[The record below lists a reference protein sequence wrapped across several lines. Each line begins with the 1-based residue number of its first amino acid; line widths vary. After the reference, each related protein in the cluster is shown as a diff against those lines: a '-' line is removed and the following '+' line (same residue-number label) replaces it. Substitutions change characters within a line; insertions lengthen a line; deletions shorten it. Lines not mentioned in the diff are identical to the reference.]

1 MEWLI
6 PIIICVLAGVI
17 LLIVEAFMPGFGV
30 PGISGIILLLA
41 GVAMTWYEYGAM
53 VGLGTTVA
61 VLALVGVAISVSL
74 KSASSGRLSKSDLI
88 LNDTETPPSENAD
101 MQLLVGK
108 EGVVKNT
115 LRPVGTAEFDCGKL
129 HVTSDGEYVSEGQKV
144 RIVRVEGTQIL
155 VNKIC
160 KWTNGEEDYGM

>member
-88 LNDTETPPSENAD
+88 LNDTETPPSENTD

-144 RIVRVEGTQIL
+144 RIVRVEGTQIF
-155 VNKIC
+155 VNKI
-160 KWTNGEEDYGM
+160 

>member
-6 PIIICVLAGVI
+6 PIIICVLSGVI

-144 RIVRVEGTQIL
+144 RIVRVEGTQIF
-155 VNKIC
+155 VNKI
-160 KWTNGEEDYGM
+160 

>member
-115 LRPVGTAEFDCGKL
+115 LRPVGTAEFDCEKL

-144 RIVRVEGTQIL
+144 RIVRVEGTQIF
-155 VNKIC
+155 VNKI
-160 KWTNGEEDYGM
+160 

>member
-53 VGLGTTVA
+53 IGLGTTVA

-74 KSASSGRLSKSDLI
+74 KSASSGRLSRSDLI
-88 LNDTETPPSENAD
+88 LNDVETPPSENAD

-108 EGVVKNT
+108 EGMVKNT

-129 HVTSDGEYVSEGQKV
+129 HVTSDGEYVAEGQRV
-144 RIVRVEGTQIL
+144 RIVRVEGTQIF
-155 VNKIC
+155 VNKI
-160 KWTNGEEDYGM
+160 

>member
-144 RIVRVEGTQIL
+144 SIVRVEGTQIF
-155 VNKIC
+155 VNKI
-160 KWTNGEEDYGM
+160 

>member
-41 GVAMTWYEYGAM
+41 GVAMTWYEDGAM

-144 RIVRVEGTQIL
+144 RIVRVEGTQIF
-155 VNKIC
+155 VNKI
-160 KWTNGEEDYGM
+160 

>member
-129 HVTSDGEYVSEGQKV
+129 HVTSDGEYVSEGKKV
-144 RIVRVEGTQIL
+144 RIVRVEGTQIF
-155 VNKIC
+155 VNKI
-160 KWTNGEEDYGM
+160 

>member
-53 VGLGTTVA
+53 VGLGA
-61 VLALVGVAISVSL
+61 VVVHPHLGHITPVGAV
-74 KSASSGRLSKSDLI
+74 
-88 LNDTETPPSENAD
+88 
-101 MQLLVGK
+101 QLL
-108 EGVVKNT
+108 
-115 LRPVGTAEFDCGKL
+115 P
-129 HVTSDGEYVSEGQKV
+129 
-144 RIVRVEGTQIL
+144 
-155 VNKIC
+155 
-160 KWTNGEEDYGM
+160 

>member
-61 VLALVGVAISVSL
+61 VLARVGVAISVSL

-144 RIVRVEGTQIL
+144 RIVRVEGTQIF
-155 VNKIC
+155 VNKI
-160 KWTNGEEDYGM
+160 

>member
-74 KSASSGRLSKSDLI
+74 KSASSGRLSKSELI

-144 RIVRVEGTQIL
+144 RIVRVEGTQIF
-155 VNKIC
+155 VNKI
-160 KWTNGEEDYGM
+160 

>member
-30 PGISGIILLLA
+30 PGISGIVLLLA

-144 RIVRVEGTQIL
+144 RIVRVEGTQIF
-155 VNKIC
+155 VNKI
-160 KWTNGEEDYGM
+160 

>member
-74 KSASSGRLSKSDLI
+74 KSASSGRLSKFDLI

-129 HVTSDGEYVSEGQKV
+129 YVTSDGEYVSEGQKV
-144 RIVRVEGTQIL
+144 RIVRVEGTQIF
-155 VNKIC
+155 VNKI
-160 KWTNGEEDYGM
+160 

>member
-101 MQLLVGK
+101 MQLLVGM

-129 HVTSDGEYVSEGQKV
+129 HVTSDGEYVSEGQRV
-144 RIVRVEGTQIL
+144 RIVRVEGTQIF
-155 VNKIC
+155 VNKI
-160 KWTNGEEDYGM
+160 

>member
-88 LNDTETPPSENAD
+88 LNDIETPPSENAD

-144 RIVRVEGTQIL
+144 RIVRVEGTQIF
-155 VNKIC
+155 VNKI
-160 KWTNGEEDYGM
+160 

>member
-129 HVTSDGEYVSEGQKV
+129 HVTSDGEYVSDGQKV
-144 RIVRVEGTQIL
+144 RIVRVEGTQIF
-155 VNKIC
+155 VNKI
-160 KWTNGEEDYGM
+160 

>member
-115 LRPVGTAEFDCGKL
+115 LRPVGTAEFYCGKL

-144 RIVRVEGTQIL
+144 RIVRVEGTQIF
-155 VNKIC
+155 VNKI
-160 KWTNGEEDYGM
+160 

>member
-61 VLALVGVAISVSL
+61 VLALVGVAISVSH

-144 RIVRVEGTQIL
+144 RIVRVEGTQIF
-155 VNKIC
+155 VNKI
-160 KWTNGEEDYGM
+160 

>member
-74 KSASSGRLSKSDLI
+74 KSASSGWLSKSDLI

-144 RIVRVEGTQIL
+144 RIVRVEGTQIF
-155 VNKIC
+155 VNKI
-160 KWTNGEEDYGM
+160 

>member
-61 VLALVGVAISVSL
+61 VLALVAWRYPYRS
-74 KSASSGRLSKSDLI
+74 
-88 LNDTETPPSENAD
+88 NP
-101 MQLLVGK
+101 
-108 EGVVKNT
+108 
-115 LRPVGTAEFDCGKL
+115 RPAAGC
-129 HVTSDGEYVSEGQKV
+129 QNP
-144 RIVRVEGTQIL
+144 I
-155 VNKIC
+155 
-160 KWTNGEEDYGM
+160 

>member
-88 LNDTETPPSENAD
+88 LHDTETPPSENAD

-144 RIVRVEGTQIL
+144 RIVRVEGTQIF
-155 VNKIC
+155 VNKI
-160 KWTNGEEDYGM
+160 

>member
-6 PIIICVLAGVI
+6 PIIICVLTGVI

-144 RIVRVEGTQIL
+144 RIVRVEGTQIF
-155 VNKIC
+155 VNKI
-160 KWTNGEEDYGM
+160 

>member
-41 GVAMTWYEYGAM
+41 GVAMTWYEYGTM

-129 HVTSDGEYVSEGQKV
+129 HVTSDGEYVSEGQRV
-144 RIVRVEGTQIL
+144 RIVRVEGTQIF
-155 VNKIC
+155 VNKI
-160 KWTNGEEDYGM
+160 

>member
-115 LRPVGTAEFDCGKL
+115 LRPVGTVEFDCGKL
-129 HVTSDGEYVSEGQKV
+129 HVTSDGEYVSEGLKV
-144 RIVRVEGTQIL
+144 RIVRVEGTQIF
-155 VNKIC
+155 VNKI
-160 KWTNGEEDYGM
+160 

>member
-115 LRPVGTAEFDCGKL
+115 LRPVGAAEFDCGKL

-144 RIVRVEGTQIL
+144 RIVRVEGTQIF
-155 VNKIC
+155 VNKI
-160 KWTNGEEDYGM
+160 

>member
-1 MEWLI
+1 MELLI

-144 RIVRVEGTQIL
+144 RIVRVEGTQIF
-155 VNKIC
+155 VNKI
-160 KWTNGEEDYGM
+160 

>member
-61 VLALVGVAISVSL
+61 VLALVCVAISVSL

-144 RIVRVEGTQIL
+144 RIVRVEGTQIF
-155 VNKIC
+155 VNKI
-160 KWTNGEEDYGM
+160 

>member
-144 RIVRVEGTQIL
+144 RIVSVEGTQIF
-155 VNKIC
+155 VNKI
-160 KWTNGEEDYGM
+160 

>member
-53 VGLGTTVA
+53 IGLGTTVA

-74 KSASSGRLSKSDLI
+74 KSASSGRLSRSDLI
-88 LNDTETPPSENAD
+88 LNDVETPPSENAD

-129 HVTSDGEYVSEGQKV
+129 HVTSDGEYVAEGQRV
-144 RIVRVEGTQIL
+144 RIVRVEGTQIF
-155 VNKIC
+155 VNKI
-160 KWTNGEEDYGM
+160 

>member
-17 LLIVEAFMPGFGV
+17 LLVVEAFMPGFGV

-144 RIVRVEGTQIL
+144 RIVRVEGTQIF
-155 VNKIC
+155 VNKI
-160 KWTNGEEDYGM
+160 

>member
-17 LLIVEAFMPGFGV
+17 LLIVEAFMQGFGV

-144 RIVRVEGTQIL
+144 RIVRVEGTQIF
-155 VNKIC
+155 VNKI
-160 KWTNGEEDYGM
+160 

>member
-101 MQLLVGK
+101 MQLLVDK

-144 RIVRVEGTQIL
+144 RIVRVEGTQIF
-155 VNKIC
+155 VNKI
-160 KWTNGEEDYGM
+160 

>member
-53 VGLGTTVA
+53 VGLGTMVA

-101 MQLLVGK
+101 MQLLAGK

-144 RIVRVEGTQIL
+144 RIVRVEGTQIF
-155 VNKIC
+155 VNKI
-160 KWTNGEEDYGM
+160 

>member
-30 PGISGIILLLA
+30 PGTSGIILLLA

-144 RIVRVEGTQIL
+144 RIVRVEGTQIF
-155 VNKIC
+155 VNKI
-160 KWTNGEEDYGM
+160 

>member
-115 LRPVGTAEFDCGKL
+115 LRPVGTAECDCGKL

-144 RIVRVEGTQIL
+144 RIVRVEGTQIF
-155 VNKIC
+155 VNKI
-160 KWTNGEEDYGM
+160 

>member
-6 PIIICVLAGVI
+6 PIIICVLAGLI
-17 LLIVEAFMPGFGV
+17 LLIVEAFTPGFGV

-144 RIVRVEGTQIL
+144 RIVRVEGTQIF
-155 VNKIC
+155 VNKI
-160 KWTNGEEDYGM
+160 

>member
-17 LLIVEAFMPGFGV
+17 LLIVEAIMPGFGV

-144 RIVRVEGTQIL
+144 RIVRVEGTQIF
-155 VNKIC
+155 VNKI
-160 KWTNGEEDYGM
+160 

>member
-88 LNDTETPPSENAD
+88 LYDTETPPSENAD

-144 RIVRVEGTQIL
+144 RIVRVEGTQIF
-155 VNKIC
+155 VNKI
-160 KWTNGEEDYGM
+160 